1 MRKKNIKNFFLIL
14 IVSIFLFDGSVFS
27 NEWKKARIVGTTF
40 YPDNTRAEIFSLI
53 DKRVKENANVLIIW
67 SYISDEGY
75 RISNE
80 DLEYLKMVSDYT
92 KNKYPDVKLLL
103 YIAPIERQSYE
114 VDMDQDGKVDPD
126 KESLYTEHPEWAQ
139 VSMSGKKAVFYGKI
153 AFWLDETSEDMWICP
168 LKKDYRS
175 HWLKNVLEVE
185 KTGIDG
191 IWWDVPFFIHYFGDL
206 WDGEWTC
213 FSKECEDKFKD
224 YSSCELPQ
232 REEWENPCWRRFIDF
247 RYTTMGGFVKL
258 IKDSLKKINS
268 NFVIINEIWDENGVF
283 APQTGF
289 SSYHSKENSYNDFV
303 AHEYEPAYSSDYDIF
318 SWYLYIS
325 QLLTFR
331 GIDGERPTWVLSY
344 SHSKEHAKMR
354 ASATILTSSNFYETD
369 DQYMSGTVGFDF
381 RKNVFTWIK
390 NNESYLYPEIEVPLV
405 DVGVYFSQKSIDYY
419 GLYDFRHDEDLKGIE
434 MMLVKAGVPFEVL
447 TKEKLSY
454 KLENKF
460 KLIILPSVHSI
471 SDYEA
476 EKIIEFVENGGTV
489 LVDYNSGKRNENGRL
504 RNSSTFSRM
513 CNIRSE
519 FSIRKYDKGRCI
531 YMKKP
536 VGALFY
542 RSTIGVEK
550 ESSKASNWNDIFEFF
565 VSKILPYASGYVKK
579 LKGEKVFV
587 YPVLGFEEISGK
599 SLMILSIR
607 VINLK
612 DIDYDDYEP
621 EAQDIEIE
629 VNLPLTLKLMKN
641 EISYSEIFENDKKLL
656 INNNKN
662 FKIKLKIK
670 RFLIIKAILNPFSF

>member
-1 MRKKNIKNFFLIL
+1 MRRLNVILVILIIAIFNSLLIL
-14 IVSIFLFDGSVFS
+14 P
-27 NEWKKARIVGTTF
+27 NTWRKARIVGTTF
-40 YPDNTRAEIFSLI
+40 YPDYTKDEIFELI
-53 DKRVKENANVLIIW
+53 DERVKENANVLIIW

-75 RISNE
+75 KISDE
-80 DLEYLKMVSDYT
+80 DIEYLKMVSDYT
-92 KNKYPDVKLLL
+92 KNRYPDVKLLL

-114 VDMDQDGKVDPD
+114 VDMDQDGEVDPD

-139 VSMSGKKAVFYGKI
+139 ISMSGKKAVFYGKI
-153 AFWLDETSEDMWICP
+153 AFWLEETSEDMWICP
-168 LKKDYRS
+168 LKEDYRNY
-175 HWLKNVLEVE
+175 WLKNVLEVE

-191 IWWDVPFFIHYFGDL
+191 IWWDVPFFVHYFGDS

-213 FSKECEDKFKD
+213 FSKECENGFKN

-232 REEWENPCWRRFIDF
+232 KEDWESSCWRRFIDF
-247 RYTTMGGFVKL
+247 RYTAMGGFVKL
-258 IKDSLKKINS
+258 IKDSLRKVNS
-268 NFVIINEIWDENGVF
+268 NFVVVNEIWDENGVF
-283 APQTGF
+283 SPQTGF
-289 SSYHSKENSYNDFV
+289 SSYHSKESNYNDFI
-303 AHEYEPAYSSDYDIF
+303 AHEYEPAYSADYDVF

-369 DQYMSGTVGFDF
+369 DQMMSGTVGLDF
-381 RKNVFTWIK
+381 RKSVFSWIK
-390 NNESYLYPEIEVPLV
+390 SNESYLYPEIEVPLV

-434 MMLVKAGVPFEVL
+434 MMLTKAGIPFEVL
-447 TKEKLSY
+447 TREKLSY

-460 KLIILPSVHSI
+460 KLIIVPSVYSI

-489 LVDYNSGKRNENGRL
+489 LVDYNSGKRNENGGL
-504 RNSSTFSRM
+504 RNSSAFSRVCDM
-513 CNIRSE
+513 GSE
-519 FSIRKYDKGRCI
+519 FSIKKYGNGTCI
-531 YMKKP
+531 YMREP
-536 VGALFY
+536 VGSLFY
-542 RSTIGVEK
+542 RNTVDVEK
-550 ESSKASNWNDIFEFF
+550 NISKASSWKDIFEFF
-565 VSKILPYASGYVKK
+565 ISKVSPYTSGYVKK
-579 LKGEKVFV
+579 LEGENIFI

-599 SLMILSIR
+599 NTMILSIR

-612 DIDYDDYEP
+612 GIDYNDYEP
-621 EAQDIEIE
+621 EAQDIEME

-641 EISYSEIFENDKKLL
+641 ELHYSEIFENDKKLL
-656 INNNKN
+656 VNNNKN

-670 RFLIIKAILNPFSF
+670 RFLIIKAVLNPFSF